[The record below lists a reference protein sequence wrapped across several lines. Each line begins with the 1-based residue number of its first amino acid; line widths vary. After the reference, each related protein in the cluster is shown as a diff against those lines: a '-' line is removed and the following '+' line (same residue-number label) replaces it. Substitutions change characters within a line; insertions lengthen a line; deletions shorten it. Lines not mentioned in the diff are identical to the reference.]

1 MGLTMS
7 WDALGALAELFGA
20 IAVFATLIYLSVQ
33 IRQSNRLALAE
44 YREMNRISMIDL
56 SDPIIRDEEFAEL
69 LEEAKT
75 NYDDLSAANQR
86 RVRLQVQNELL
97 AAQSLFVRGK
107 LMGEERMERVSCGLA
122 LNTIVNHPVAQD
134 VWQQTEYDE
143 AFTLIVNR
151 QLDDQST

>member
-1 MGLTMS
+1 MS

-44 YREMNRISMIDL
+44 YREMNRIAMIDL
-56 SDPIIRDEEFAEL
+56 SDPVIRDAEFAEL

-75 NYDDLSAANQR
+75 NYDDLSVANQR

-107 LMGEERMERVSCGLA
+107 LMAEERMERVSCRLA
-122 LNTIVNHPVAQD
+122 VNTMLNHPIARD
-134 VWQQTEYDE
+134 AWEQTEYDE
-143 AFTLIVNR
+143 AFTLLVNQ
-151 QLDDQST
+151 QLDEHRT